1 MIEPGLNSWEDL
13 GFVTAIKVETSV
25 CVCIYVLVTQSCE
38 KPSDLCTL
46 NQWIRTDPE

>member
-25 CVCIYVLVTQSCE
+25 CVSMC
-38 KPSDLCTL
+38 
-46 NQWIRTDPE
+46 